1 MAMGLIAAA
10 LGGAGKALSSI
21 GEIEAKKQNEAKLRK
36 ELMDMESEEKLRL
49 DDIMFQRKQQR
60 AIPEAQTAAK
70 ANVAGQVT
78 TLDERSKTNLPA
90 LEAQSKVANVDAE
103 LAAMSKAGIYDKQAK
118 AKYDA
123 LNAEIDAA
131 EKSGYDVKEARRTA
145 NALKA
150 KFDAEET
157 AGIPKLQANKDATQR
172 LENVR
177 ALVEKN
183 VVKEEADLLAKQE
196 LAKVQAMTAQGVPE
210 AEAKLLSAKWKAQK
224 TQRDEAAAE
233 KTQQEMNDLITKMKD
248 PNYKKAMI
256 TREGID
262 ATGSLIL
269 QANRDSKEKKDR
281 ERNTI
286 EMERQI
292 KETEKEMGRILGIGD
307 PKKIPDEINYLESQ
321 AKKNDANAIA
331 KLAKIKPLT
340 DELNSLSKELRTY
353 KRSSSGSSSSS
364 GADTYKVGEERTL
377 SDGANKGK
385 TVVWDGTRWNLKK

>member
-1 MAMGLIAAA
+1 MAQGLIAAA
-10 LGGAGKALSSI
+10 LGGFGKALSSI
-21 GEIEAKKQNEAKLRK
+21 GEMEAKKQNEAKLRK

-49 DDIMFQRKQQR
+49 DEVMFQRKQNR
-60 AIPEAQTAAK
+60 AIPEAQTTAK

-78 TLDERSKTNLPA
+78 TIEERNKTNLPA
-90 LEAQSKVANVDAE
+90 LEAQSKVTNINAE
-103 LAAMSKAGIYDKQAK
+103 LAAMSEAGIYDKQAK

-157 AGIPKLQANKDATQR
+157 AGIPRLQANRDATQR

-224 TQRDEAAAE
+224 AQRDEAAAE

-248 PNYKKAMI
+248 PNYKKAVK
-256 TREGID
+256 TKEGLEV
-262 ATGSLIL
+262 TGSLIL
-269 QANRDSKEKKDR
+269 QANRDKKDKTDR
-281 ERNTI
+281 ARNTI

-307 PKKIPDEINYLESQ
+307 PKKIPDEINFLESQ
-321 AKKNDANAIA
+321 AKKGKQDAIE
-331 KLAKIKPLT
+331 KLAKLKPLN
-340 DELNSLSKELRTY
+340 DELNNLSRDLRSY
-353 KRSSSGSSSSS
+353 KRGGSDVDSSSGS
-364 GADTYKVGEERTL
+364 G
-377 SDGANKGK
+377 NKPSIESFNK
-385 TVVWDGTRWNLKK
+385 

>member
-1 MAMGLIAAA
+1 MAQGLIAAA
-10 LGGAGKALSSI
+10 LGGFGKALSNI
-21 GEIEAKKQNEAKLRK
+21 GEMEAKKQNEAKLRK

-49 DDIMFQRKQQR
+49 DDVMFQRKQNR
-60 AIPEAQTAAK
+60 AIPEAQTTAK

-78 TLDERSKTNLPA
+78 TIEERNKTNLPA
-90 LEAQSKVANVDAE
+90 LEAQSKVTNIDAE

-157 AGIPKLQANKDATQR
+157 AGIHKLQANRDATQR

-224 TQRDEAAAE
+224 AQRDEAAAE
-233 KTQQEMNDLITKMKD
+233 KTQQEMNDLITKMQNPK
-248 PNYKKAMI
+248 YKKAER
-256 TREGID
+256 TQAVNKRVVSDSGTPKERVTTAD
-262 ATGSLIL
+262 LSRKL
-269 QANRDSKEKKDR
+269 QVAEDELA
-281 ERNTI
+281 EA
-286 EMERQI
+286 
-292 KETEKEMGRILGIGD
+292 LGVSD
-307 PKKIPDEINYLESQ
+307 KKKINEEIRLLTEMANS
-321 AKKNDANAIA
+321 KKNPNLEAKQKLKDIEQLRANV
-331 KLAKIKPLT
+331 KRRR
-340 DELNSLSKELRTY
+340 DELQNWRDKPEDD
-353 KRSSSGSSSSS
+353 KSGNDKKS
-364 GADTYKVGEERTL
+364 GNGKPRIE
-377 SDGANKGK
+377 SFNK
-385 TVVWDGTRWNLKK
+385 

>member
-1 MAMGLIAAA
+1 MAQGLIAAA
-10 LGGAGKALSSI
+10 LGGFGKALSSI
-21 GEIEAKKQNEAKLRK
+21 GEMEAKKQNEAKLRR

-49 DDIMFQRKQQR
+49 DDVMFQRKQNR
-60 AIPEAQTAAK
+60 AIPEAQTTAK

-78 TLDERSKTNLPA
+78 TIEERNKTNLPA
-90 LEAQSKVANVDAE
+90 LEAQSKVTNIDAE

-157 AGIPKLQANKDATQR
+157 AGIPRLQANRDATQR

-224 TQRDEAAAE
+224 AQRDEAAAE
-233 KTQQEMNDLITKMKD
+233 KTQQEMNDLITKMQNPK
-248 PNYKKAMI
+248 YTKAERRQAVNKRVVSDSG
-256 TREGID
+256 TPKERVTTAD
-262 ATGSLIL
+262 LSRKL
-269 QANRDSKEKKDR
+269 QVAEDELA
-281 ERNTI
+281 EA
-286 EMERQI
+286 
-292 KETEKEMGRILGIGD
+292 LGVSD
-307 PKKIPDEINYLESQ
+307 KKKINEEIRLLTEMANN
-321 AKKNDANAIA
+321 KKNPNLEAKQKLKDIEQLRANV
-331 KLAKIKPLT
+331 KRRR
-340 DELNSLSKELRTY
+340 DELQNWRDKPEED
-353 KRSSSGSSSSS
+353 KSGNDKKS
-364 GADTYKVGEERTL
+364 GNGKPSIE
-377 SDGANKGK
+377 SFNK
-385 TVVWDGTRWNLKK
+385 

>member
-1 MAMGLIAAA
+1 MAQGLIAAA
-10 LGGAGKALSSI
+10 LGGFGKALSSI
-21 GEIEAKKQNEAKLRK
+21 GEMEAKKQNEAKLRR

-49 DDIMFQRKQQR
+49 DDVMFQRKQNR
-60 AIPEAQTAAK
+60 AIPEAQTTAK

-78 TLDERSKTNLPA
+78 TIEERNRTNLPA
-90 LEAQSKVANVDAE
+90 LEAQSKVTNINAE
-103 LAAMSKAGIYDKQAK
+103 LAAMSEAGIYDKQAK

-157 AGIPKLQANKDATQR
+157 AGIPRLQANRDATQR

-224 TQRDEAAAE
+224 AQRDEAAAE
-233 KTQQEMNDLITKMKD
+233 KTQQEMNDLITKMQNPK
-248 PNYKKAMI
+248 YKKAER
-256 TREGID
+256 TQAVNKRVVSDSGTPKERVTTAD
-262 ATGSLIL
+262 LSRKL
-269 QANRDSKEKKDR
+269 QVAEDELA
-281 ERNTI
+281 EA
-286 EMERQI
+286 
-292 KETEKEMGRILGIGD
+292 LGVSD
-307 PKKIPDEINYLESQ
+307 KKKINEEIRLLTEMANNKKKPNLE
-321 AKKNDANAIA
+321 AKQKLKDIEQLRANV
-331 KLAKIKPLT
+331 KRRR
-340 DELNSLSKELRTY
+340 DELQNWRDKPEED
-353 KRSSSGSSSSS
+353 KSGNDKKS
-364 GADTYKVGEERTL
+364 G
-377 SDGANKGK
+377 NGK
-385 TVVWDGTRWNLKK
+385 PSIESFNR